1 MTSFF
6 RGAPL
11 QTALLCGLFLVPT
24 VTMAGPVADAGYD
37 LVRFEPG
44 TYTMGDSELTP
55 KPSEPRRGLLPPA
68 MAAEIRAGVAAEL
81 GTSEPS
87 ISREAWGGPR
97 DVTLTRPFLIG
108 TTEVTRK
115 LWFSVM
121 DEEKAGIGIKKNEDG
136 TRSMSLSLGGG
147 TSKA

>member
-108 TTEVTRK
+108 TTEVTR
-115 LWFSVM
+115 
-121 DEEKAGIGIKKNEDG
+121 
-136 TRSMSLSLGGG
+136 
-147 TSKA
+147 

>member
-24 VTMAGPVADAGYD
+24 VTMAGPVADAGYE

-68 MAAEIRAGVAAEL
+68 MAAEIRAGVAADRAKAVITAADSRPTR
-81 GTSEPS
+81 GWDRRSTHPS
-87 ISREAWGGPR
+87 RSS
-97 DVTLTRPFLIG
+97 IG
-108 TTEVTRK
+108 
-115 LWFSVM
+115 S
-121 DEEKAGIGIKKNEDG
+121 
-136 TRSMSLSLGGG
+136 
-147 TSKA
+147 